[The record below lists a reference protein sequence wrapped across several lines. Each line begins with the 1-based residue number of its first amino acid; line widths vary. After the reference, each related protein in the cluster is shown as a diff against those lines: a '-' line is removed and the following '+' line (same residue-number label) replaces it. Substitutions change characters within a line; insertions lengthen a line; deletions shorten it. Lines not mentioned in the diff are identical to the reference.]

1 MQVLSVPHYLM
12 TKVMNINIETVNSL
26 FDSAIEIGCK
36 AYKGEKL
43 CNHISFKVGGPC
55 PLLIEPKNEKQLTGI
70 LKLIKETQTPYTILG
85 NGTNVLVLDE
95 GLDKV
100 VVKIGDEMTS
110 LSLEGD
116 DVVCCSAGTK
126 VVTLCKFALENSLS
140 GLEFA
145 YGIPGT
151 CGGAVF
157 MNAGAYGGEVKD
169 VISEITYLTPDLE
182 LKTMP
187 VEEAKL
193 SYRHS
198 IFKENGCIVVSAK
211 FKMKKAPKE
220 EIKTAMNDYLS
231 RRKDKQPLE
240 YPSAGSTFKRPEG
253 YFAGALI
260 EQCGFKGKS
269 LGGAQISD
277 KHAGFLIN
285 KDNAT
290 AKDIL
295 DLINLTQETVKKETG
310 VALEPE
316 VIILR

>member
-1 MQVLSVPHYLM
+1 M
-12 TKVMNINIETVNSL
+12 TVIKINAELINKL
-26 FDSAIEIGCK
+26 FNSAIEMGCK
-36 AYKGEKL
+36 AYKDENL

-55 PLLIEPKNEKQLTGI
+55 PLLVEPKNEKQLKDI
-70 LKLIKETQTPYTILG
+70 LKLIKETETPYIILG

-95 GLDKV
+95 GLQKV
-100 VVKIGDEMTS
+100 VVKIGDEMTE

-116 DVVCCSAGTK
+116 DVICCSAGTK

-169 VISEITYLTPDLE
+169 TLSEITYLTPDLE
-182 LKTMP
+182 IKTIP

-198 IFKENGCIVVSAK
+198 LFKENSGIVVSAR

-220 EIKTAMNDYLS
+220 EIKAAMNDYLS

-253 YFAGALI
+253 HFAGALI
-260 EQCGFKGKS
+260 EQCALKGKS
-269 LGGAQISD
+269 IGGAEISE

-285 KDNAT
+285 KNNAT

-295 DLINLTQETVKKETG
+295 ELMEFTKETVKKETG
-310 VALEPE
+310 VTLEPE

>member
-1 MQVLSVPHYLM
+1 M
-12 TKVMNINIETVNSL
+12 
-26 FDSAIEIGCK
+26 IEINAEIINKLYDFSKDLGCK
-36 AYKGEKL
+36 ASKNERL
-43 CNHISFKVGGPC
+43 SDHISFKVGGPC
-55 PLLIEPKNEKQLTGI
+55 PLLIEPKNENQLRDI
-70 LKLIKETQTPYTILG
+70 LKEIKKENVPFAILG

-95 GLDKV
+95 GIDKV
-100 VVKIGDEMTS
+100 IVKIGDEMTK

-116 DVVCCSAGTK
+116 EIISCSAGTK

-169 VISEITYLTPDLE
+169 VLSEITYLTPDSE
-182 LKTMP
+182 LKTMSA
-187 VEEAKL
+187 EEAEL

-198 IFKENGCIVVSAK
+198 VFKENGCIVVSAK
-211 FKMKKAPKE
+211 FKLKKAPEE
-220 EIKTAMNDYLS
+220 EIKNAMTDFLS

-253 YFAGALI
+253 YYAGALI
-260 EQCGFKGKS
+260 EQCGLKGKTV
-269 LGGAQISD
+269 GGAQISE

-285 KDNAT
+285 KNNAT
-290 AKDIL
+290 AKDIT
-295 DLINLTQETVKKETG
+295 DLITLTQETVKKETG
-310 VALEPE
+310 VTLEPE

>member
-1 MQVLSVPHYLM
+1 M
-12 TKVMNINIETVNSL
+12 TKVIDIKIEIIDLL
-26 FDSAIEIGCK
+26 FDSAVEMGCK
-36 AYKGEKL
+36 VYKDEKL
-43 CNHISFKVGGPC
+43 CNHISFKVGGPT
-55 PLLIEPKNEKQLTGI
+55 PLLIEPKNEKQLTEI
-70 LKLIKETQTPYTILG
+70 VKLIKETRTPYVILG
-85 NGTNVLVLDE
+85 NGTNVLVPDE
-95 GLDKV
+95 GIEKV
-100 VVKIGDEMTS
+100 VVKIGDEMTA
-110 LSLEGD
+110 LSLEGE
-116 DVVCCSAGTK
+116 DVICCSAGTK
-126 VVTLCKFALENSLS
+126 LVTLCKFALENSLS

-169 VISEITYLTPDLE
+169 VISEITYLAPDLE

-198 IFKENGCIVVSAK
+198 VFKENDSIVVSAK
-211 FKMKKAPKE
+211 IKMKKAPQE
-220 EIKTAMNDYLS
+220 EIKAAMNDNLS

-240 YPSAGSTFKRPEG
+240 YPSAGSTFIRPVG

-285 KDNAT
+285 KNNAT

-310 VALEPE
+310 ITLEPE

>member
-1 MQVLSVPHYLM
+1 M
-12 TKVMNINIETVNSL
+12 TVIKINAELINKL
-26 FDSAIEIGCK
+26 FNSAIEMGCN
-36 AYKGEKL
+36 AYKDENL

-55 PLLIEPKNEKQLTGI
+55 PLLVEPKNEKQLKDI
-70 LKLIKETQTPYTILG
+70 LKLIKETETPYIILG

-95 GLDKV
+95 GLQKV
-100 VVKIGDEMTS
+100 VVKIGDEMTE

-116 DVVCCSAGTK
+116 DVICCSAGTK

-169 VISEITYLTPDLE
+169 TLSEITYLTPDLE
-182 LKTMP
+182 IKTIP

-198 IFKENGCIVVSAK
+198 LFKENSGIVVSAR

-220 EIKTAMNDYLS
+220 EIKAAMNDYLS

-253 YFAGALI
+253 HFAGALI
-260 EQCGFKGKS
+260 EQCALKGKS
-269 LGGAQISD
+269 IGGAEISE

-285 KDNAT
+285 KNNAT

-295 DLINLTQETVKKETG
+295 ELMEFTKETVKKETG
-310 VALEPE
+310 VTLEPE

>member
-1 MQVLSVPHYLM
+1 MTDFISALKELSCDV
-12 TKVMNINIETVNSL
+12 E
-26 FDSAIEIGCK
+26 
-36 AYKGEKL
+36 
-43 CNHISFKVGGPC
+43 
-55 PLLIEPKNEKQLTGI
+55 
-70 LKLIKETQTPYTILG
+70 IKE
-85 NGTNVLVLDE
+85 NE
-95 GLDKV
+95 
-100 VVKIGDEMTS
+100 S
-110 LSLEGD
+110 LSLHSTFKIGGPARYFSLPATEEQFISVMRAVKTSGERYIIIGNGSNILFSD
-116 DVVCCSAGTK
+116 RGFDGVVISTCSMKDVSADGSKITA
-126 VVTLCKFALENSLS
+126 LCGSSVIRTAMEAQKRGLS

-169 VISEITYLTPDLE
+169 VISEITYLTPDLQ

-198 IFKENGCIVVSAK
+198 VFKENGCVVVSAK

-220 EIKTAMNDYLS
+220 EIKAAMNDYLS

-295 DLINLTQETVKKETG
+295 NLITLTQETVKTETG
-310 VALEPE
+310 VTLEPE

>member
-1 MQVLSVPHYLM
+1 M
-12 TKVMNINIETVNSL
+12 TVIKINIETIDLIFN
-26 FDSAIEIGCK
+26 SAIEMGCE
-36 AYKGEKL
+36 AYKNEKL

-55 PLLIEPKNEKQLTGI
+55 PLLIEPKNEKQLTDV
-70 LKLIKETQTPYTILG
+70 LRLIKETETPYTILG

-95 GLDKV
+95 GLNKV

-110 LSLEGD
+110 LSLEGE
-116 DVVCCSAGTK
+116 DVICCSAGTK

-145 YGIPGT
+145 YGIPGA

-169 VISEITYLTPDLE
+169 VISEITYLTPNLE

-187 VEEAKL
+187 VEEARL

-198 IFKENGCIVVSAK
+198 VFKENNCIVVSAK
-211 FKMKKAPKE
+211 FKMKKAPQE

-231 RRKDKQPLE
+231 RRKAKQPLE

-260 EQCGFKGKS
+260 EQCGLKGKS

-285 KDNAT
+285 KNNAT

-295 DLINLTQETVKKETG
+295 DLINFTQETVKKETG
-310 VALEPE
+310 VTLEPE

>member
-1 MQVLSVPHYLM
+1 LTVI
-12 TKVMNINIETVNSL
+12 KINAELINEL
-26 FDSAIEIGCK
+26 FDSVTEIGCK
-36 AYKGEKL
+36 AYKDEKL

-55 PLLIEPKNEKQLTGI
+55 PLLIEPKNEKQLKDV
-70 LKLIKETQTPYTILG
+70 LKLIKETETPYTILG

-95 GLDKV
+95 GIDKV
-100 VVKIGDEMTS
+100 VIKMGDEMTK
-110 LSLEGD
+110 LVLEGED
-116 DVVCCSAGTK
+116 IICCSAGTK

-182 LKTMP
+182 LETMP

-198 IFKENGCIVVSAK
+198 IFKENDCIVISAK

-220 EIKTAMNDYLS
+220 EIKAAMNDFLS

-285 KDNAT
+285 KNNAT

-295 DLINLTQETVKKETG
+295 DLINLTQEAVKKETG
-310 VALEPE
+310 VTLEPE

>member
-1 MQVLSVPHYLM
+1 M
-12 TKVMNINIETVNSL
+12 
-26 FDSAIEIGCK
+26 GCK
-36 AYKGEKL
+36 AYKDEKL

-55 PLLIEPKNEKQLTGI
+55 PLLIEPKNEEQLKNV
-70 LKLIKETQTPYTILG
+70 LKLIKELDAAYTILG

-95 GLDKV
+95 GIDKV
-100 VVKIGDEMTS
+100 VVKISDEMAN
-110 LSLEGD
+110 LVLEGE
-116 DVVCCSAGTK
+116 DVISCSAGTK

-169 VISEITYLTPDLE
+169 VITEITYLTPDSE

-187 VEEAKL
+187 AEEAKL

-198 IFKENGCIVVSAK
+198 VFKENNCIVVSAK
-211 FKMKKAPKE
+211 FKLKKAPKE
-220 EIKTAMNDYLS
+220 EIKAAMNDFLS

-260 EQCGFKGKS
+260 EQCGFKGKT

-285 KDNAT
+285 RNNAT

-295 DLINLTQETVKKETG
+295 DLIELTQKTVKKETG
-310 VALEPE
+310 VTLEPE

>member
-1 MQVLSVPHYLM
+1 M
-12 TKVMNINIETVNSL
+12 TVININTETINLL
-26 FDSAIEIGCK
+26 FNSAIEMGCK
-36 AYKGEKL
+36 AYKDEKL
-43 CNHISFKVGGPC
+43 CSHISFKVGGPC
-55 PLLIEPKNEKQLTGI
+55 PLLIEPKNEKQLTEV

-95 GLDKV
+95 GLDKI

-110 LSLEGD
+110 LTLEGD
-116 DVVCCSAGTK
+116 DVICCSAGTK

-169 VISEITYLTPDLE
+169 VITEITYLTPDLE

-198 IFKENGCIVVSAK
+198 IFKENNCIVVSAK
-211 FKMKKAPKE
+211 FKLKKAPKE
-220 EIKTAMNDYLS
+220 EIKAAMNDFLS

-285 KDNAT
+285 KNNAT

-295 DLINLTQETVKKETG
+295 DLIELTQETVKKETG
-310 VALEPE
+310 VTLEPE

>member
-1 MQVLSVPHYLM
+1 M
-12 TKVMNINIETVNSL
+12 TKVMNINIETISL
-26 FDSAIEIGCK
+26 LFNSAIEMGCK
-36 AYKGEKL
+36 AYIDEEL

-116 DVVCCSAGTK
+116 DVICCSAGTK

-198 IFKENGCIVVSAK
+198 IFKENSCIVVSAK

-220 EIKTAMNDYLS
+220 EIKTAMNDFLS

-295 DLINLTQETVKKETG
+295 DLIKLTQETVKKETG
-310 VALEPE
+310 VTLEPE

>member
-1 MQVLSVPHYLM
+1 M
-12 TKVMNINIETVNSL
+12 TKVIKINIETINLLFNS
-26 FDSAIEIGCK
+26 AVEIGCR
-36 AYKGEKL
+36 AYKDENL

-55 PLLIEPKNEKQLTGI
+55 PLLIEPKNEKQLTEV
-70 LKLIKETQTPYTILG
+70 LKLLKETQTPYTILG

-95 GLDKV
+95 GLNKV

-116 DVVCCSAGTK
+116 DVIYCSAGTK

-198 IFKENGCIVVSAK
+198 VFKENDCIVVSAK

-220 EIKTAMNDYLS
+220 EIKEAMNDFLS

-260 EQCGFKGKS
+260 EQCGFKGKT

-285 KDNAT
+285 KNNAT

-310 VALEPE
+310 VTLEPE

>member
-1 MQVLSVPHYLM
+1 M
-12 TKVMNINIETVNSL
+12 
-26 FDSAIEIGCK
+26 GCK
-36 AYKGEKL
+36 AYKDEKL

-55 PLLIEPKNEKQLTGI
+55 PLLIEPKDEKQLTEL
-70 LKLIKETQTPYTILG
+70 LKLIKGTNTPYTILG
-85 NGTNVLVLDE
+85 NGTNVLILDE
-95 GLDKV
+95 GIDKV
-100 VVKIGDEMTS
+100 IVKIGDEMTS
-110 LSLEGD
+110 LALEGE
-116 DVVCCSAGTK
+116 DVISCSAGTK
-126 VVTLCKFALENSLS
+126 VVTLCKFALENALS

-169 VISEITYLTPDLE
+169 VITEITYLTPDLE

-198 IFKENGCIVVSAK
+198 VFKENGCVVVSAK
-211 FKMKKAPKE
+211 FKLRKAPKE
-220 EIKTAMNDYLS
+220 EIKKAMNDFLS

-260 EQCGFKGKS
+260 EQCGFKGKT

-285 KDNAT
+285 KNNAT

-295 DLINLTQETVKKETG
+295 DLIKLTQETVKKETG
-310 VALEPE
+310 VTLEPE

>member
-1 MQVLSVPHYLM
+1 M
-12 TKVMNINIETVNSL
+12 TKVMNINIETINSL
-26 FDSAIEIGCK
+26 FDSAIEMGCK
-36 AYKGEKL
+36 AYIDEEL

-70 LKLIKETQTPYTILG
+70 LKIIKETQTPYTILG

-95 GLDKV
+95 GLEKV

-116 DVVCCSAGTK
+116 DVICCSAGTK

-220 EIKTAMNDYLS
+220 EIKTAMNDFLS

-295 DLINLTQETVKKETG
+295 DLIKLTQETVKKETG

>member
-1 MQVLSVPHYLM
+1 M
-12 TKVMNINIETVNSL
+12 TVIKINTEQINRL

-36 AYKGEKL
+36 AYKNEML

-55 PLLIEPKNEKQLTGI
+55 PLLIEPKNETQLTEI
-70 LKLIKETQTPYTILG
+70 LKSVKTEGLPFTILG

-100 VVKIGDEMTS
+100 VVKIGDEMTQ
-110 LSLEGD
+110 LSLEGE
-116 DVVCCSAGTK
+116 DVICCSAGTK

-169 VISEITYLTPDLE
+169 VISEITYLSPKLE

-187 VEEAKL
+187 VNEAEF

-198 IFKENGCIVVSAK
+198 AFKKNGCIVVSAK

-220 EIKTAMNDYLS
+220 EIKAAMNDFLC

-253 YFAGALI
+253 HYAGALI

-285 KDNAT
+285 KNNAT

-295 DLINLTQETVKKETG
+295 DLIKLTQETVKKETG
-310 VALEPE
+310 VTLEPE

>member
-1 MQVLSVPHYLM
+1 M
-12 TKVMNINIETVNSL
+12 TKVMNINIETINLL
-26 FDSAIEIGCK
+26 FDSAIEMGCK
-36 AYKGEKL
+36 AYKDEKL
-43 CNHISFKVGGPC
+43 CNHISFKVGGPS
-55 PLLIEPKNEKQLTGI
+55 PLLIEPKDETQLIAI
-70 LKLIKETQTPYTILG
+70 LKLIKETETPYTILG

-116 DVVCCSAGTK
+116 DVICCSAGTK

-169 VISEITYLTPDLE
+169 VISEITYLTPNLE

-187 VEEAKL
+187 VEEAEF

-198 IFKENGCIVVSAK
+198 AFKKSGCIVVSAK

-220 EIKTAMNDYLS
+220 EIKAAMNDFLS

-240 YPSAGSTFKRPEG
+240 YPSAGSTFKRPVG
-253 YFAGALI
+253 Y
-260 EQCGFKGKS
+260 
-269 LGGAQISD
+269 
-277 KHAGFLIN
+277 
-285 KDNAT
+285 
-290 AKDIL
+290 
-295 DLINLTQETVKKETG
+295 
-310 VALEPE
+310 
-316 VIILR
+316 

>member
-1 MQVLSVPHYLM
+1 M
-12 TKVMNINIETVNSL
+12 TKVMNINIETINLLFNS
-26 FDSAIEIGCK
+26 AVEMGCK
-36 AYKGEKL
+36 AYKEEKL

-55 PLLIEPKNEKQLTGI
+55 PLLIEPENEKQLTDI
-70 LKLIKETQTPYTILG
+70 LKLIKEAQTPYTILG

-116 DVVCCSAGTK
+116 DVICCSAGTK

-169 VISEITYLTPDLE
+169 VISEITYLTPELE

-198 IFKENGCIVVSAK
+198 VFKENDCIVVSAK

-220 EIKTAMNDYLS
+220 EIKSAMNDFLS

-310 VALEPE
+310 VTLEPE

>member
-1 MQVLSVPHYLM
+1 M
-12 TKVMNINIETVNSL
+12 TVIKINIEIINLL
-26 FDSAIEIGCK
+26 FDSAVKLGCK
-36 AYKGEKL
+36 AYKNEKL

-55 PLLIEPKNEKQLTGI
+55 PLLIEPGNEKQLIYI
-70 LKLIKETQTPYTILG
+70 LELIKKTETPYVILG
-85 NGTNVLVLDE
+85 NGTNVLVPDE

-100 VVKIGDEMTS
+100 VVKIGDEMAS
-110 LSLEGD
+110 LSLEGE
-116 DVVCCSAGTK
+116 DVICCSAGTK

-169 VISEITYLTPDLE
+169 VISEITYLSPDSE
-182 LKTMP
+182 LKTMT

-198 IFKENGCIVVSAK
+198 LFKENGCIVVSAK
-211 FKMKKAPKE
+211 FKMKKASQE
-220 EIKTAMNDYLS
+220 EIKADMNDYLS

-285 KDNAT
+285 KNNAT
-290 AKDIL
+290 AKDII
-295 DLINLTQETVKKETG
+295 DLIKLTQETVKKETG
-310 VALEPE
+310 ITLEPE

>member
-1 MQVLSVPHYLM
+1 MI
-12 TKVMNINIETVNSL
+12 KINTETVNLL
-26 FDSAIEIGCK
+26 FNSAIEIGCK
-36 AYKGEKL
+36 AHKNEKL

-55 PLLIEPKNEKQLTGI
+55 PLLIEPENEKQLTEI
-70 LKLIKETQTPYTILG
+70 LKLIKETETPYTILG
-85 NGTNVLVLDE
+85 NGTNVLVPDE
-95 GLDKV
+95 GLNKV

-110 LSLEGD
+110 LSLDGE
-116 DVVCCSAGTK
+116 DVICCSAGTK

-169 VISEITYLTPDLE
+169 VITEITYLTPDLE

-187 VEEAKL
+187 VEEAQL

-198 IFKENGCIVVSAK
+198 VFKENNCIVVSAK

-220 EIKTAMNDYLS
+220 EIKTAMNDFLS

-260 EQCGFKGKS
+260 EQCGFKGKT

-285 KDNAT
+285 KNNAT

-295 DLINLTQETVKKETG
+295 DLIALTQETVKKETG
-310 VALEPE
+310 VTLEPE
-316 VIILR
+316 VIVLR

>member
-1 MQVLSVPHYLM
+1 M
-12 TKVMNINIETVNSL
+12 TVIKINTEQINQL
-26 FDSAIEIGCK
+26 FDSAIEMGCK
-36 AYKGEKL
+36 AYKDEKL

-55 PLLIEPKNEKQLTGI
+55 PLLIEPKNENQLTEI
-70 LKLIKETQTPYTILG
+70 LKLIKVADVPFTILG

-95 GLDKV
+95 GLDRV
-100 VVKIGDEMTS
+100 VVKIGDEMTH
-110 LSLEGD
+110 LSLENEN
-116 DVVCCSAGTK
+116 VICCSAGTK

-169 VISEITYLTPDLE
+169 VISEITYLSPDLE
-182 LKTMP
+182 VKTMP

-198 IFKENGCIVVSAK
+198 VFKENGCIVVSAK

-220 EIKTAMNDYLS
+220 EIKSAMNDFLS

-240 YPSAGSTFKRPEG
+240 YPSAGSTFKRPAG

-260 EQCGFKGKS
+260 EQCGFKGKA

-285 KDNAT
+285 KNNAT

-295 DLINLTQETVKKETG
+295 DLIKLTQETVKKETG
-310 VALEPE
+310 ITLEPE
-316 VIILR
+316 VIVLR

>member
-1 MQVLSVPHYLM
+1 M
-12 TKVMNINIETVNSL
+12 TVIKINTETINLL
-26 FDSAIEIGCK
+26 FNSAIEMGCK
-36 AYKGEKL
+36 AYKDEKL

-55 PLLIEPKNEKQLTGI
+55 PLLIEPKNEKQLTDI
-70 LKLIKETQTPYTILG
+70 LRLIKETKTPYTILG
-85 NGTNVLVLDE
+85 NGTNVLVPDE

-100 VVKIGDEMTS
+100 VIKIGDEMTS
-110 LSLEGD
+110 LTLEGD
-116 DVVCCSAGTK
+116 DVICCSAGTK
-126 VVTLCKFALENSLS
+126 VVTLCKFALEHSLS

-169 VISEITYLTPDLE
+169 VITEITYLTPDLE
-182 LKTMP
+182 LRTMP
-187 VEEAKL
+187 SSEAEF

-198 IFKENGCIVVSAK
+198 AFKKSGCIVVSAK

-220 EIKTAMNDYLS
+220 EIKAAMNDFLS

-260 EQCGFKGKS
+260 EQCGFKGKT

-285 KDNAT
+285 KSNAT

-310 VALEPE
+310 ITLEPE

>member
-1 MQVLSVPHYLM
+1 M
-12 TKVMNINIETVNSL
+12 TVIKINTETINLLFNS
-26 FDSAIEIGCK
+26 AVEIGCK
-36 AYKGEKL
+36 AYKDENL

-55 PLLIEPKNEKQLTGI
+55 PLLIEPKNEKQLTEV
-70 LKLIKETQTPYTILG
+70 LKLLKETQTPYTILG

-95 GLDKV
+95 GIDKV

-110 LSLEGD
+110 LSLEGEN
-116 DVVCCSAGTK
+116 VICCSAGTK

-169 VISEITYLTPDLE
+169 VISEITYLTPALE

-198 IFKENGCIVVSAK
+198 VFKENNCIVVSAK
-211 FKMKKAPKE
+211 FKMKKAPQE
-220 EIKTAMNDYLS
+220 EIKSAMNDFLS

-260 EQCGFKGKS
+260 EQCGFKGKA

-285 KDNAT
+285 KNNAT

-295 DLINLTQETVKKETG
+295 DLINLTQEAVKKETG
-310 VALEPE
+310 VTLEPE

>member
-1 MQVLSVPHYLM
+1 M
-12 TKVMNINIETVNSL
+12 
-26 FDSAIEIGCK
+26 IEINAEIINKLYDFSTALGCK
-36 AYKGEKL
+36 ALKNERL
-43 CNHISFKVGGPC
+43 SNHISFKVGGPC
-55 PLLIEPKNEKQLTGI
+55 PLLIEPKNENQLRDI
-70 LKLIKETQTPYTILG
+70 LKEIKKENIPFAILG

-95 GLDKV
+95 GIDKV
-100 VVKIGDEMTS
+100 VVKIGDEMTR
-110 LSLEGD
+110 LSLEGE
-116 DVVCCSAGTK
+116 DVISCSAGTK
-126 VVTLCKFALENSLS
+126 VVTLCKFALEKSLS

-169 VISEITYLTPDLE
+169 VLSEITYLTPDSE
-182 LKTMP
+182 LKTMSA
-187 VEEAKL
+187 EEAEL

-198 IFKENGCIVVSAK
+198 VFKENGCIVVSAK
-211 FKMKKAPKE
+211 FKLKKAPKE
-220 EIKTAMNDYLS
+220 EIKIAMTDFLS

-253 YFAGALI
+253 YYAGALI
-260 EQCGFKGKS
+260 EQCGFKGKT
-269 LGGAQISD
+269 LGGAQISE

-285 KDNAT
+285 KNGAT

-295 DLINLTQETVKKETG
+295 DLINLTRETVKKETG
-310 VALEPE
+310 VTLEPE

>member
-1 MQVLSVPHYLM
+1 M
-12 TKVMNINIETVNSL
+12 TKVMNINIETINLL
-26 FDSAIEIGCK
+26 FDSAVEMGCK
-36 AYKGEKL
+36 AYKNEML
-43 CNHISFKVGGPC
+43 SNHISFKVGGPC
-55 PLLIEPKNEKQLTGI
+55 PLLIEPKNEKQLTDI
-70 LKLIKETQTPYTILG
+70 LKLIKETESPYIILG

-95 GLDKV
+95 GLEKI
-100 VVKIGDEMTS
+100 VVKIGDEMTE

-116 DVVCCSAGTK
+116 DVICCSAGTK

-169 VISEITYLTPDLE
+169 ALSEITYLTPDLE
-182 LKTMP
+182 IKTIS
-187 VEEAKL
+187 VEKAKL

-198 IFKENGCIVVSAK
+198 LFKENGGIVVSAK
-211 FKMKKAPKE
+211 FKMNKAPQE
-220 EIKTAMNDYLS
+220 EIKAAMNDYLS

-253 YFAGALI
+253 HFAGALI
-260 EQCGFKGKS
+260 EQCALKGKS
-269 LGGAQISD
+269 IGGAEISE

-285 KDNAT
+285 KNNAT
-290 AKDIL
+290 SKDIL
-295 DLINLTQETVKKETG
+295 ELMEFTKETVKKETG
-310 VALEPE
+310 VTLEPE

>member
-1 MQVLSVPHYLM
+1 M
-12 TKVMNINIETVNSL
+12 TKVIKINTETINLL
-26 FDSAIEIGCK
+26 FNSAIEMGCK
-36 AYKGEKL
+36 AYKNEML

-55 PLLIEPKNEKQLTGI
+55 PLLIEPKNEKQLTDI
-70 LKLIKETQTPYTILG
+70 LKLIKETRAPYTVLG

-110 LSLEGD
+110 LFLEGD
-116 DVVCCSAGTK
+116 DVICCSAGTK

-145 YGIPGT
+145 FGIPGT

-169 VISEITYLTPDLE
+169 VISEITYLTPDSE
-182 LKTMP
+182 IKTMP
-187 VEEAKL
+187 VEDAKL

-198 IFKENGCIVVSAK
+198 IFKENGCVVVSAK
-211 FKMKKAPKE
+211 FKMKKAPQE

-260 EQCGFKGKS
+260 EQCGFKGKT

-285 KDNAT
+285 KNNAT

-295 DLINLTQETVKKETG
+295 DLISLTQETVKKETG
-310 VALEPE
+310 VTLEPE

>member
-1 MQVLSVPHYLM
+1 LTVI
-12 TKVMNINIETVNSL
+12 KINTELINKLFNS
-26 FDSAIEIGCK
+26 ATEMGCK
-36 AYKGEKL
+36 AYKDERL

-55 PLLIEPKNEKQLTGI
+55 PLLIEPKNEEQLTEV
-70 LKLIKETQTPYTILG
+70 LKLLKETETPYTILG

-95 GLDKV
+95 GIDKV
-100 VVKIGDEMTS
+100 IVKIGDEMTS
-110 LSLEGD
+110 LSLEGE
-116 DVVCCSAGTK
+116 DVIACSAGTK

-169 VISEITYLTPDLE
+169 VITEITYLTPNLE

-187 VEEAKL
+187 VEQAKL

-198 IFKENGCIVVSAK
+198 VFKENNCIVVSAK
-211 FKMKKAPKE
+211 FKLKKAPQK
-220 EIKTAMNDYLS
+220 EIKEAMNDFLS

-260 EQCGFKGKS
+260 EQCGFKGKC

-285 KDNAT
+285 KNKAT

-295 DLINLTQETVKKETG
+295 ELIELTQKTVKKETG
-310 VALEPE
+310 VTLEPE

>member
-1 MQVLSVPHYLM
+1 MI
-12 TKVMNINIETVNSL
+12 NINIETTNLL
-26 FDSAIEIGCK
+26 FDSAIEMGCK
-36 AYKGEKL
+36 AYKNEML

-55 PLLIEPKNEKQLTGI
+55 PLLIEPKNEKQLTEA
-70 LKLIKETQTPYTILG
+70 LKLIKETDTPYIILG

-110 LSLEGD
+110 LSLEGE
-116 DVVCCSAGTK
+116 DVICCSAGTK

-169 VISEITYLTPDLE
+169 VISEITYLTPQLE

-187 VEEAKL
+187 AEEARL

-198 IFKENGCIVVSAK
+198 VFKENGCIVVSAK
-211 FKMKKAPKE
+211 FKMKKAPQE
-220 EIKTAMNDYLS
+220 EIKAAMNDFLS

-260 EQCGFKGKS
+260 EQIGFKGKA

-285 KDNAT
+285 KSNAT

-295 DLINLTQETVKKETG
+295 DLIKLTQETVKKETG
-310 VALEPE
+310 VTLEPE